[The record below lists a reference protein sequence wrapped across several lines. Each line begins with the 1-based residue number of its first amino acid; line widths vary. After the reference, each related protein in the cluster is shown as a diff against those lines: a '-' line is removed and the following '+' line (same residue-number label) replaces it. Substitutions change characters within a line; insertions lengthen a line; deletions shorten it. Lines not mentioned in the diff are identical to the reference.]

1 MVRLHTRLN
10 MLAAKDSKPVTSGER
25 ETTTTENEKSSAT
38 STPQPSGLGELAAI
52 ATAPTGRG
60 QGAVQRVQVGSAP
73 GADMSEVSREGASRR
88 LSPTLATRPIK
99 YALEIWVELEVS
111 PGVYGAPEDDS
122 YGVDFAAETL
132 NQAYPGC
139 TGLYLDVAGHMVAF
153 YGRKGHSK
161 VGLLHEQG
169 IQASQAIASIPTWMG
184 CPATW
189 RVKCVS
195 VAEAN
200 EIVTACKRL
209 ERENWRRARW
219 ELQHRFS
226 AMRLGSSLS
235 AVAKPFQ
242 PQATSSSMLA
252 AGLPHG
258 PVGPAGPREDSPAA
272 TTIGTPV
279 CRGSPISHQA
289 SDEGETSPDT
299 SIPGSTSRRRRARRG
314 NKSRYS
320 GSDSDDSHA
329 PIVRRRKK
337 DGFSNKIQ
345 IPEFGGK
352 KGHPQDVASAFR
364 QWARCITYYR
374 DYYEDSYLM
383 PLVVSSLTGDAS
395 DVFDWTRSL
404 TPGDPQDLSALL
416 QMLREHYCGSF
427 TFREQRNMVENLR
440 QGAQED
446 ATDFMIRVGT
456 SVSNLDKDW
465 QGQLSQA
472 ELESL
477 QYEVSLNGVRQE
489 IRHVLDSEIAR
500 RGPLTPHQMYEAVK
514 KYETYVARNKRLE
527 GQSSS
532 PSTGQQK
539 TSGQA
544 SNYKPRFHKI
554 TAFAAKVEES
564 EAPVDQRQEAQPT
577 EQGNPSEAESSLD
590 DDDGLYI
597 PSYLEEAAPND
608 PVLQVRLARA
618 MRAHEKETRRCYRCH
633 QQGHLQ
639 KDCKEPEEKNGR
651 GPLSSK
657 GPLSAKLAQEKTK
670 LRTSQHGRAAPP
682 TDLPK

>member
-1 MVRLHTRLN
+1 
-10 MLAAKDSKPVTSGER
+10 MLAAKDSKPFASGER
-25 ETTTTENEKSSAT
+25 ETTTPENEKSSTT
-38 STPQPSGLGELAAI
+38 STPQPSGLGELAATT
-52 ATAPTGRG
+52 ATPVGRG
-60 QGAVQRVQVGSAP
+60 QGAVQRVQVGSVP
-73 GADMSEVSREGASRR
+73 GADKSEMSREGASRR
-88 LSPTLATRPIK
+88 SSPTPATRPIK

-122 YGVDFAAETL
+122 YGVDFVMETL

-139 TGLYLDVAGHMVAF
+139 TGLYLDVVGHMVAF

-161 VGLLHEQG
+161 AGLLQEQG
-169 IQASQAIASIPTWMG
+169 IRASQAIATIPTWMG
-184 CPATW
+184 YPATW

-226 AMRLGSSLS
+226 TMRLGSSLS

-242 PQATSSSMLA
+242 PQATSSSTLVASPPQGPMD
-252 AGLPHG
+252 
-258 PVGPAGPREDSPAA
+258 PVGPRGSSPAA
-272 TTIGTPV
+272 AAIETPV
-279 CRGSPISHQA
+279 RRGSPVSHQA

-299 SIPGSTSRRRRARRG
+299 SIPDTTSRRRHARRG
-314 NKSRYS
+314 SRSRY
-320 GSDSDDSHA
+320 GSSNSDDSHA
-329 PIVRRRKK
+329 STGRRKKK

-364 QWARCITYYR
+364 QWAWCITYYR

-404 TPGDPQDLSALL
+404 TPGDPQDLSTLL

-465 QGQLSQA
+465 RGQLSQA

-539 TSGQA
+539 TAGHT
-544 SNYKPRFHKI
+544 SNYKPRFHKT

-564 EAPVDQRQEAQPT
+564 EAQVDQCQEAQLA
-577 EQGNPSEAESSLD
+577 EEGNPSEAESSLY

-597 PSYLEEAAPND
+597 PSYLEEVAPDD

-618 MRAHEKETRRCYRCH
+618 MRALEKETRRCYRCH

-639 KDCKEPEEKNGR
+639 RDCKEPEEKNGR
-651 GPLSSK
+651 GPLSPK
-657 GPLSAKLAQEKTK
+657 GPLSAKSAQEKTK
-670 LRTSQHGRAAPP
+670 LRTPQPGRAAPP
-682 TDLPK
+682 TNPPK

>member
-1 MVRLHTRLN
+1 
-10 MLAAKDSKPVTSGER
+10 
-25 ETTTTENEKSSAT
+25 
-38 STPQPSGLGELAAI
+38 
-52 ATAPTGRG
+52 
-60 QGAVQRVQVGSAP
+60 
-73 GADMSEVSREGASRR
+73 
-88 LSPTLATRPIK
+88 
-99 YALEIWVELEVS
+99 
-111 PGVYGAPEDDS
+111 
-122 YGVDFAAETL
+122 
-132 NQAYPGC
+132 
-139 TGLYLDVAGHMVAF
+139 
-153 YGRKGHSK
+153 
-161 VGLLHEQG
+161 
-169 IQASQAIASIPTWMG
+169 
-184 CPATW
+184 
-189 RVKCVS
+189 
-195 VAEAN
+195 
-200 EIVTACKRL
+200 
-209 ERENWRRARW
+209 
-219 ELQHRFS
+219 
-226 AMRLGSSLS
+226 MRLGSSLS

-242 PQATSSSMLA
+242 PQATSSSTLVA
-252 AGLPHG
+252 SPLQG
-258 PVGPAGPREDSPAA
+258 PVDPAGPRESSPVAVA
-272 TTIGTPV
+272 IGTPV
-279 CRGSPISHQA
+279 HRGSPISHQA

-299 SIPGSTSRRRRARRG
+299 SIPDRTSRRRRARRG
-314 NKSRYS
+314 NRSRYS
-320 GSDSDDSHA
+320 SSNSDDSHA
-329 PIVRRRKK
+329 STVRRKKK

-383 PLVVSSLTGDAS
+383 PLVVSSLTGDTS

-404 TPGDPQDLSALL
+404 TPGDRQDLSALL

-427 TFREQRNMVENLR
+427 TFREQRNMVKNLR

-477 QYEVSLNGVRQE
+477 QYEVSLNGVWQE

-539 TSGQA
+539 TAGQT
-544 SNYKPRFHKI
+544 SNYKPRFHKT
-554 TAFAAKVEES
+554 TAFAAKMEES
-564 EAPVDQRQEAQPT
+564 EAQVDQRQEAQPT
-577 EQGNPSEAESSLD
+577 EEGNPSEAESSLD

-608 PVLQVRLARA
+608 PVLQVRLARG

-657 GPLSAKLAQEKTK
+657 GPLSAKSAQEKTK
-670 LRTSQHGRAAPP
+670 LRTPQPGRAAPP
-682 TDLPK
+682 TNLPK

>member
-1 MVRLHTRLN
+1 
-10 MLAAKDSKPVTSGER
+10 
-25 ETTTTENEKSSAT
+25 
-38 STPQPSGLGELAAI
+38 
-52 ATAPTGRG
+52 
-60 QGAVQRVQVGSAP
+60 
-73 GADMSEVSREGASRR
+73 
-88 LSPTLATRPIK
+88 
-99 YALEIWVELEVS
+99 
-111 PGVYGAPEDDS
+111 
-122 YGVDFAAETL
+122 
-132 NQAYPGC
+132 
-139 TGLYLDVAGHMVAF
+139 
-153 YGRKGHSK
+153 
-161 VGLLHEQG
+161 
-169 IQASQAIASIPTWMG
+169 
-184 CPATW
+184 
-189 RVKCVS
+189 
-195 VAEAN
+195 
-200 EIVTACKRL
+200 
-209 ERENWRRARW
+209 
-219 ELQHRFS
+219 
-226 AMRLGSSLS
+226 MRLGSSLS

-272 TTIGTPV
+272 ATIGTPV
-279 CRGSPISHQA
+279 CRGSPVSHQA

-299 SIPGSTSRRRRARRG
+299 SIPDRTSRRRRARRG
-314 NKSRYS
+314 NRSRYS

-329 PIVRRRKK
+329 STVRHRKK

-395 DVFDWTRSL
+395 DVFDWTWSL

-427 TFREQRNMVENLR
+427 TFREQRNMVKNLR

-539 TSGQA
+539 TSGQT
-544 SNYKPRFHKI
+544 SNYKPRFHKT

-564 EAPVDQRQEAQPT
+564 EAQVDQRQEAQPT
-577 EQGNPSEAESSLD
+577 EEGNPSEAESSLD

-657 GPLSAKLAQEKTK
+657 GPLSTKSAQEKTR
-670 LRTSQHGRAAPP
+670 LRTPQPGRAAPP
-682 TDLPK
+682 TNLPK

>member
-1 MVRLHTRLN
+1 
-10 MLAAKDSKPVTSGER
+10 
-25 ETTTTENEKSSAT
+25 
-38 STPQPSGLGELAAI
+38 
-52 ATAPTGRG
+52 
-60 QGAVQRVQVGSAP
+60 
-73 GADMSEVSREGASRR
+73 
-88 LSPTLATRPIK
+88 
-99 YALEIWVELEVS
+99 
-111 PGVYGAPEDDS
+111 
-122 YGVDFAAETL
+122 
-132 NQAYPGC
+132 
-139 TGLYLDVAGHMVAF
+139 
-153 YGRKGHSK
+153 
-161 VGLLHEQG
+161 
-169 IQASQAIASIPTWMG
+169 
-184 CPATW
+184 
-189 RVKCVS
+189 
-195 VAEAN
+195 
-200 EIVTACKRL
+200 
-209 ERENWRRARW
+209 
-219 ELQHRFS
+219 
-226 AMRLGSSLS
+226 MRLGSALS

-242 PQATSSSMLA
+242 PQTALSSTLVAS
-252 AGLPHG
+252 PPQG
-258 PVGPAGPREDSPAA
+258 PVDPASPRESSPAA
-272 TTIGTPV
+272 AAIGTPV
-279 CRGSPISHQA
+279 HRGSPISHHA
-289 SDEGETSPDT
+289 LDEGETSPDT
-299 SIPGSTSRRRRARRG
+299 SIPDSTSRRRCARRG
-314 NKSRYS
+314 NRSRYS
-320 GSDSDDSHA
+320 SSDSDDSHA
-329 PIVRRRKK
+329 SAVRRKKK

-383 PLVVSSLTGDAS
+383 PLVVSSLTGDTS
-395 DVFDWTRSL
+395 DVFDWTWSL
-404 TPGDPQDLSALL
+404 MPGDPQDLSALL

-427 TFREQRNMVENLR
+427 TFCEQRNMVKNLC

-465 QGQLSQA
+465 QGQLSQV

-489 IRHVLDSEIAR
+489 IRHILDSEIAR

-514 KYETYVARNKRLE
+514 KYETYVALNKRLE
-527 GQSSS
+527 GQGSS

-539 TSGQA
+539 TAGQT
-544 SNYKPRFHKI
+544 SNYKPRFHKT

-564 EAPVDQRQEAQPT
+564 EAQVDQHQEAQPT
-577 EQGNPSEAESSLD
+577 KEGNPSEAESSLD

-618 MRAHEKETRRCYRCH
+618 MRALEKKTWRCYRCN

-639 KDCKEPEEKNGR
+639 KDCKEPEEKNGQ

-670 LRTSQHGRAAPP
+670 LRTPQPGQAAPP
-682 TDLPK
+682 TNPSK

>member
-1 MVRLHTRLN
+1 
-10 MLAAKDSKPVTSGER
+10 MLAAKDSKPVTSGEW
-25 ETTTTENEKSSAT
+25 ETTTTESEKSSTT
-38 STPQPSGLGELAAI
+38 STPQPSGLGELAAT
-52 ATAPTGRG
+52 ATAPAGRG
-60 QGAVQRVQVGSAP
+60 QGAVQWVQVGSAS
-73 GADMSEVSREGASRR
+73 GADKTEMSREGANRKS
-88 LSPTLATRPIK
+88 SPTPATRPIK

-111 PGVYGAPEDDS
+111 PGVYGTPEDDS
-122 YGVDFAAETL
+122 YGLDFVVETL
-132 NQAYPGC
+132 NQAYLGC

-153 YGRKGHSK
+153 YGKKGHSK
-161 VGLLHEQG
+161 AGLLQEQG
-169 IQASQAIASIPTWMG
+169 IQASQAIATIPTWMG
-184 CPATW
+184 YPATW
-189 RVKCVS
+189 RVWCVS

-226 AMRLGSSLS
+226 TMGLGSSLS
-235 AVAKPFQ
+235 AVTKPFQ
-242 PQATSSSMLA
+242 PQATSSSTLVA
-252 AGLPHG
+252 SPPQG
-258 PVGPAGPREDSPAA
+258 PVDPAA
-272 TTIGTPV
+272 AAIGTPV
-279 CRGSPISHQA
+279 RRGSPVSHHA

-299 SIPGSTSRRRRARRG
+299 SIPDRTSRRRRARRG
-314 NKSRYS
+314 NRSRYS
-320 GSDSDDSHA
+320 SSDSDDSHA
-329 PIVRRRKK
+329 STVRRKKK

-395 DVFDWTRSL
+395 DVFDWMRSL
-404 TPGDPQDLSALL
+404 MPGDPQDLSALL

-427 TFREQRNMVENLR
+427 TFREQRNMVENLW

-456 SVSNLDKDW
+456 SMSNLDKDW

-539 TSGQA
+539 TAGQT
-544 SNYKPRFHKI
+544 SNYKPRFHKT
-554 TAFAAKVEES
+554 TAFTAKVEES
-564 EAPVDQRQEAQPT
+564 EAQVDQCQEAQPT
-577 EQGNPSEAESSLD
+577 EEGNPSEAESSLD

-597 PSYLEEAAPND
+597 PSYLEEASPND

-618 MRAHEKETRRCYRCH
+618 MRALEKETHRCYRCN
-633 QQGHLQ
+633 QQDHLQ
-639 KDCKEPEEKNGR
+639 TDCKEPEEKNSR

-657 GPLSAKLAQEKTK
+657 GPLSAKSAQEKTK
-670 LRTSQHGRAAPP
+670 LRTPQPGRAVPRTNP
-682 TDLPK
+682 SK